1 MRQEMRQVIDT
12 LHFLNA
18 ADAASKA
25 VPSYIRLNYNDLFK
39 IQQVHNPFT
48 LDPVSYS
55 RLAAYLE
62 CPGCSLEQRRRKR
75 PKEPKQ
81 FTPLRQ
87 ASLFGRGAPDARLVG
102 TLLHTLVNFLHDAR
116 GVLSQEQQENLL
128 ADSGA
133 LVHFIRCDL
142 LSLLQ
147 QAGKLGLAMFFD
159 ELATDKR
166 NLHSMVIAPMLLYQ
180 RELLSTG
187 AVVLAAAERFQYKLL
202 STRHTFPGHADW
214 GGHVVLV
221 GEFDQ
226 VRLRLLEKADRSSG
240 RLAIMEFKKGLGVK
254 NQLGASP
261 PDLFG
266 GEKHEEEALPSMS
279 HAMQLMVYWMAFQ
292 TRWDVFEKVMEVK
305 GNLEEIHMPLEQ
317 QVDLIIYNL
326 NDGRQYRLAPTSYP
340 EALSALTNCI
350 FLLNWAM
357 RGGYAWY
364 SPDHQCGKTSLV
376 EMPDSLVM
384 PGNGSISARECY
396 ALATEAFAQFKATV
410 RWEVLTRA

>member
-1 MRQEMRQVIDT
+1 MRQVIDT
-12 LHFLNA
+12 LRFLNA

-25 VPSYIRLNYNDLFK
+25 IPSYVRLNYNDLFK

-75 PKEPKQ
+75 PKEPKH
-81 FTPLRQ
+81 FTPVRQ
-87 ASLFGRGAPDARLVG
+87 ASLFGKGAPDARLVG
-102 TLLHTLVNFLHDAR
+102 TLLHTLVNFLHDTR
-116 GVLSQEQQENLL
+116 GPLSQEQRERVL
-128 ADSGA
+128 ADSDA
-133 LVHFIRCDL
+133 LVYFIRCDL

-159 ELATDKR
+159 ELTANNR
-166 NLHSMVIAPMLLYQ
+166 HLHSLVIAPMLLYQ

-202 STRHTFPGHADW
+202 STRHTFPGHVDW

-226 VRLRLLEKADRSSG
+226 IRLRPVETADRSAG

-261 PDLFG
+261 PDLFTS
-266 GEKHEEEALPSMS
+266 EKREEEALPSMS

-292 TRWDVFEKVMEVK
+292 TRWDVFEKVIEVR

-317 QVDLIIYNL
+317 QIDLIIYNL
-326 NDGRQYRLAPTSYP
+326 NDGRQYRLMPTSYP
-340 EALSALTNCI
+340 EALTALIKCI

-357 RGGYAWY
+357 RGGYARY
-364 SPDHQCGKTSLV
+364 SPDHQCGKTTLV
-376 EMPDSLVM
+376 EVPDSLVT
-384 PGNGSISARECY
+384 PGNTSISARECY
-396 ALATEAFAQFKATV
+396 LLATEAFAQFKATV
-410 RWEVLTRA
+410 RWEVLAQT